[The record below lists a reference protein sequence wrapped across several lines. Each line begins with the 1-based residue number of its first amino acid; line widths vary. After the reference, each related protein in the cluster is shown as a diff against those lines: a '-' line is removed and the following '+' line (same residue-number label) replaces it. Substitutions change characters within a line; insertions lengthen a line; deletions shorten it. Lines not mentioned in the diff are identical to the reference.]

1 MERLGVYVAELGLTL
16 RSRILAVQGME
27 APSGTHVEP
36 LSGQL
41 DTVWNSK
48 KSRSLWKYKIWSS

>member
-1 MERLGVYVAELGLTL
+1 MEILGVYVAELGLML
-16 RSRILAVQGME
+16 RSGILAVQGMG
-27 APSGTHVEP
+27 APSGTHVEA

-48 KSRSLWKYKIWSS
+48 RSRSLWKYKIWSS